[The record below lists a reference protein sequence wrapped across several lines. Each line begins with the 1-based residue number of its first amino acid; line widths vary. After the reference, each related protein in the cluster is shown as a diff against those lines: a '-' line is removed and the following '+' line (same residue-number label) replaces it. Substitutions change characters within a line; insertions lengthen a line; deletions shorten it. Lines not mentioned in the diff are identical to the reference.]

1 MGTTVLQ
8 QQINS
13 EKRKEECLMKA
24 IKEKEIENQYNIAK
38 SQAEH
43 AIQKITKETQTQIA
57 SRLTTINRAGDSKK
71 CTSALTD
78 GNEREKYCSQN
89 FADNYIKYSDC
100 INKDSFCYVCCEN
113 EFGDLHVVQ
122 RDACYT

>member
-1 MGTTVLQ
+1 MRNKQ
-8 QQINS
+8 
-13 EKRKEECLMKA
+13 KRKKA
-24 IKEKEIENQYNIAK
+24 QLKSEIMTIR
-38 SQAEH
+38 
-43 AIQKITKETQTQIA
+43 TQIA

-71 CTSALTD
+71 CTSSMKD

-100 INKDSFCYVCCEN
+100 INADSFCYVCCEN

-122 RDACYT
+122 RDACYTSCDDAAKKQ